1 MKKLLIACTAD
12 VPFTDHH
19 GNLYRQVDGVC
30 MGSAL
35 GPIFANFYMT
45 QLENNLLESDL
56 KPKLYVRYVDD
67 ILILTDSNNNVLE
80 LKKAFENNSVLSF
93 SCEFSKDNKLPFLDV
108 LVDVHPNNFVTS
120 PYKKPSS
127 KNSPLLNF
135 VSECPE
141 RYKVAVIKNLIY
153 RAKSISSCSSIF
165 HKALCG
171 IKQTLINNGYPNH
184 IVDRQISITLEN
196 SRNNNETNN
205 EIITLFYGSQFHQN
219 YKVEEKSMKNII
231 KQNISPVDTNKK
243 IKFIIYYRKFK
254 TANLLLHNN
263 PSKNKN
269 KVAMTHLVYEFS
281 CPLGICNSHI
291 NNSTYI
297 GHTTTSLSRRLTCHK
312 TNKSS
317 IIKHLDTHSTSKN
330 LHRKILVENT
340 RILHIDHDVRRLQIA
355 EALLIK
361 EKNPSIN
368 RINFAQGDNV
378 LRVYNN

>member
-1 MKKLLIACTAD
+1 M
-12 VPFTDHH
+12 
-19 GNLYRQVDGVC
+19 
-30 MGSAL
+30 
-35 GPIFANFYMT
+35 
-45 QLENNLLESDL
+45 
-56 KPKLYVRYVDD
+56 
-67 ILILTDSNNNVLE
+67 
-80 LKKAFENNSVLSF
+80 
-93 SCEFSKDNKLPFLDV
+93 
-108 LVDVHPNNFVTS
+108 
-120 PYKKPSS
+120 
-127 KNSPLLNF
+127 
-135 VSECPE
+135 
-141 RYKVAVIKNLIY
+141 AVIKNLIY

-297 GHTTTSLSRRLTCHK
+297 GHTTTSLSRRLTLHK

-340 RILHIDHDVRRLQIA
+340 RILYINHDIRRLQIT
-355 EALLIK
+355 EA
-361 EKNPSIN
+361 P
-368 RINFAQGDNV
+368 
-378 LRVYNN
+378 